1 MINQLRILPS
11 ILALF
16 LLYSSILPSY
26 SAHTKNKYLPKASL
40 NKAQPANLS
49 SLLASGVIGAI
60 TGSGISYLEKRYEI
74 DPSIG
79 MNSLLLLVGWLL
91 ESEIRND
98 IILILQRNLDEY
110 GFTYKK
116 SLMFKIAWLASWIAY
131 LES

>member
-1 MINQLRILPS
+1 MINHLRILPG
-11 ILALF
+11 ILG
-16 LLYSSILPSY
+16 LLVYSSIVPSH
-26 SAHTKNKYLPKASL
+26 AHTKNKYLPKVSF
-40 NKAQPANLS
+40 NKAKPANLS
-49 SLLASGVIGAI
+49 SLLASGIIGAI
-60 TGSGISYLEKRYEI
+60 TGSSISYLEKRYEL

-79 MNSLLLLVGWLL
+79 INSLLMLVGWLL

-116 SLMFKIAWLASWIAY
+116 SLMFKMAWLASWIAY